1 MWFDG
6 LPPTAPVYT
15 IVGVIKDIRENG
27 FQAAPRPGYYFT
39 AAQSTADPDYLVVRT
54 QGRPE
59 DLADAVRRIIAR
71 VDPDQPVSAVRTMD
85 DIVDSNVADRRQHMV
100 LLASF
105 ATLAL
110 LLASIGIYGVVS
122 FAVAQ
127 QSRELG
133 LRLALGASRQS
144 VMRLVLGRGLRLMA
158 AGIAIGIAIAWAST
172 RALQSL
178 LFGVGSMDPGTFAA
192 VIACLTATAFAACY
206 LPARRAAHLD
216 PIAALR
222 DE

>member
-1 MWFDG
+1 MWFNG
-6 LPPTAPVYT
+6 LPPGAPVYT

-39 AAQSTADPDYLVVRT
+39 AAQSTADPDYLVART
-54 QGRPE
+54 QGPPE
-59 DLADAVRRIIAR
+59 DLAEAVRRIIAR
-71 VDPDQPVSAVRTMD
+71 VDPDLPVSAVRTMA
-85 DIVDSNVADRRQHMV
+85 DIVASAVADRQQHMV

-110 LLASIGIYGVVS
+110 LLACIGIYGVVS

-127 QSRELG
+127 QRRELG
-133 LRLALGASRQS
+133 LRVALGASRQS
-144 VMRLVLGRGLRLMA
+144 VMWLVLGRGLTLMA
-158 AGIAIGIAIAWAST
+158 GGIATGIAVAWAST

-178 LFGVGSMDPGTFAA
+178 LFGVGSMDLRTFAA
-192 VIACLTATAFAACY
+192 VIACLTATALVACY

-216 PIAALR
+216 PIAVLR

>member
-1 MWFDG
+1 MWFNG
-6 LPPTAPVYT
+6 LPPAAPVYT

-27 FQAAPRPGYYFT
+27 FQASPRPGYYFT
-39 AAQSTADPDYLVVRT
+39 AAQSTAAPDYLVART

-59 DLADAVRRIIAR
+59 DLAEAVRRIIAR
-71 VDPDQPVSAVRTMD
+71 VDPDLPVSAVRTMD
-85 DIVDSNVADRRQHMV
+85 DIVDSDVADRQQHMV

-105 ATLAL
+105 AALAL

-133 LRLALGASRQS
+133 LRVALGASRQS
-144 VMRLVLGRGLRLMA
+144 VLWLVLGRGLKLMA
-158 AGIAIGIAIAWAST
+158 AGISVGIAIAWAAT

-178 LFGVGSMDPGTFAA
+178 LFGVGSMDVRTFAA
-192 VIACLTATAFAACY
+192 VIACLAATAFAACY

-216 PIAALR
+216 PMVVLR

>member
-1 MWFDG
+1 MWFNG
-6 LPPTAPVYT
+6 LPPAASFYT
-15 IVGVIKDIRENG
+15 ILGVIKDIHENG
-27 FQAAPRPGYYFT
+27 FQASPRPGYYFT
-39 AAQSTADPDYLVVRT
+39 AAQSTAAPDCLVART

-59 DLADAVRRIIAR
+59 DLAEAVRRIIAR

-85 DIVDSNVADRRQHMV
+85 DIVESDVADRQQHMV

-105 ATLAL
+105 AALAL

-133 LRLALGASRQS
+133 LRVALGASRQS
-144 VMRLVLGRGLRLMA
+144 VMWLVLGRGLRVMA

-178 LFGVGSMDPGTFAA
+178 LFGVGSLDLRTFAA
-192 VIACLTATAFAACY
+192 VVVCLSATALAACY
-206 LPARRAAHLD
+206 FPARRAARLD
-216 PIAALR
+216 PIAVLR